1 MRDKALALLFEY
13 TKGDSLRK
21 HALAVEASMNW
32 YGREFFKLSQNEVE
46 RWGIC
51 GLLHDFDYEMFPEEH
66 PKKGN
71 SILLEAGYDSEIT
84 DAILGHCSLVP
95 RTTDMAKTLFAV
107 DELSG
112 LITASVY
119 VRPDKSIATL
129 EVSSVNKKMKD
140 KAFARGC
147 NREDIKLG
155 AVELGL
161 ELPVHIGNVITAMRE
176 KASELGL

>member
-13 TKGDSLRK
+13 TKTESLRK
-21 HALAVEASMNW
+21 HALAVEAAMIW
-32 YGREFFKLSQNEVE
+32 YAREFFKTTEVE
-46 RWGIC
+46 RWGVC
-51 GLLHDFDYEMFPEEH
+51 GLLHDFDYEMFPDEH

-71 SILLEAGYDSEIT
+71 TILKDAGYDSEIT

-155 AVELGL
+155 AEELGL

>member
-1 MRDKALALLFEY
+1 MRDKALSLLFEY
-13 TKGDSLRK
+13 TKTDSLRK
-21 HALAVEASMNW
+21 HALGVEAAMVW
-32 YGREFFKLSQNEVE
+32 YAKEFFKLPENEVE
-46 RWGIC
+46 RWGVC

-66 PKKGN
+66 PRKGN
-71 SILLEAGYDSEIT
+71 PILSEAGYDSEIT

-112 LITASVY
+112 LITACVY
-119 VRPDKSIATL
+119 VRPDKSISSL

-147 NREDIKLG
+147 NRDDIRQG
-155 AVELGL
+155 ASELGL

-176 KASELGL
+176 RSEQLGL

>member
-1 MRDKALALLFEY
+1 MRDKALLLLFEY

-21 HALAVEASMNW
+21 HALAVEASMVW
-32 YGREFFKLSQNEVE
+32 YAREFFKLDQSEID
-46 RWGIC
+46 RWGVC
-51 GLLHDFDYEMFPEEH
+51 GLLHDFDYESFPEEH
-66 PKKGN
+66 PRKGN
-71 SILLEAGYDSEIT
+71 QILIEAGYDREIT
-84 DAILGHCSLVP
+84 DSILGHCSLVP

-107 DELSG
+107 DELCG

-147 NREDIKLG
+147 NREDIRLG
-155 AVELGL
+155 ASELGL
-161 ELPVHIGNVITAMRE
+161 DLSIHIGNVISAMRE
-176 KASELGL
+176 KASDLGL